1 MYVYRDTLS
10 LKQVYYTGDYGRII
24 RTYVTIMGIRNLYSA
39 GFPKTSNNNL
49 KPVANNNLKPAV
61 FIADF
66 PKHESFSCGI
76 LKLITHNNIAIHI
89 TPGK

>member
-10 LKQVYYTGDYGRII
+10 LKQAYYTGDFGRII
-24 RTYVTIMGIRNLYSA
+24 RTYVMIMRINSYLNSA
-39 GFPKTSNNNL
+39 KTSNNNL

-61 FIADF
+61 FIAGQYDF
-66 PKHESFSCGI
+66 PKHESGI
-76 LKLITHNNIAIHI
+76 LITHNNIELYPIHS